1 MRKNLF
7 ITDNFICKFDSIGLK
22 QMPWFTSIE
31 KFIDNS
37 MEDSKKEDS
46 SDKKILSSVINKTII
61 PRLTGTVL

>member
-1 MRKNLF
+1 MLKNLF
-7 ITDNFICKFDSIGLK
+7 ITDNFIYKFDSIGLK

-37 MEDSKKEDS
+37 MENSKKEDN

>member
-1 MRKNLF
+1 MLKNLF
-7 ITDNFICKFDSIGLK
+7 ITDNFIYKFGSIGLK

-46 SDKKILSSVINKTII
+46 SDKKILSAVINKTII
-61 PRLTGTVL
+61 PRLIGTVL

>member
-7 ITDNFICKFDSIGLK
+7 ITDNFIYKFDSIGLK

>member
-1 MRKNLF
+1 MLKNLF
-7 ITDNFICKFDSIGLK
+7 ITDNFIYKFDSIGLK

-46 SDKKILSSVINKTII
+46 SDKKILSAVINKTII
-61 PRLTGTVL
+61 PRLIGTVL

>member
-1 MRKNLF
+1 MLKNLF
-7 ITDNFICKFDSIGLK
+7 ITDNFIYKFDSIGLK
-22 QMPWFTSIE
+22 QMPWFTFIE

-37 MEDSKKEDS
+37 MENSKKEDN